1 MFCYTVELYQP
12 MLGIVPK
19 GFNTVDILCTT
30 SELIVT
36 VMHSEMLRKAHV
48 NRSLITAP
56 PISIDDV
63 LNRDMASDN
72 LLQRDFRG
80 IGDDF
85 GIHFEGFAK
94 VSLCHCALE
103 CRKKSFCRRHHDHVF
118 HQYAWHQSRIH
129 PVLRCPTKVSVAHI
143 RQPNA
148 DAISGIDC
156 YASDTDS
163 CQFGGVVSRQ
173 IQGEKS

>member
-1 MFCYTVELYQP
+1 M
-12 MLGIVPK
+12 
-19 GFNTVDILCTT
+19 LCTT

-85 GIHFEGFAK
+85 GIHF
-94 VSLCHCALE
+94 VTAL
-103 CRKKSFCRRHHDHVF
+103 
-118 HQYAWHQSRIH
+118 
-129 PVLRCPTKVSVAHI
+129 
-143 RQPNA
+143 
-148 DAISGIDC
+148 
-156 YASDTDS
+156 
-163 CQFGGVVSRQ
+163 
-173 IQGEKS
+173 